1 MEVNVKKL
9 PGSKVEMTVSVPW
22 DDWKGDV
29 DTAVTELGKE
39 MSVKGFRAG
48 KVPREVVE
56 KKLGKATVVLEGA
69 ERAVRRLYPA
79 ALTHAGIDGIG
90 QPEIRLDAAEEGEA
104 LSFVATTAVIPEVS
118 LGAWEKKVKKVNAD
132 YAGKKPEVNDE
143 EIDAELRK
151 LAESRA
157 KFVTV
162 DREAREGDM
171 AEIDFTV
178 TRDGVPIEGGTSKK
192 HPIVLGKG
200 VFIPGFEEE
209 LAGMKAGEE
218 KIFELSFP
226 GTYHVKELAGRPA
239 SFHVKVNLVQERQL
253 PELTDGF
260 AASLGSFENLAKLR
274 ESVSEG
280 MLDER
285 KKELEEKRRTEILEA
300 VVSVAEAELPELLV
314 DEEVRRMVSEFGN
327 QASMMGMKLE
337 DYLTRLG
344 KTVEELGKEWR
355 PQAEKRILSE
365 LSIARIADDRE
376 ITPAREEVEEEMNRI
391 LAYAKSVEQAEK
403 DFDLPAMY
411 TLAQNRLR
419 NQKLFEWL
427 ERM

>member
-1 MEVNVKKL
+1 MDVNVKKL

-29 DTAVTELGKE
+29 DAAVTELGKD
-39 MSVKGFRAG
+39 MNVKGFRAG
-48 KVPREVVE
+48 KVPRDVVE
-56 KKLGKATVVLEGA
+56 KKLGKTPVVLEGA

-79 ALTHAGIDGIG
+79 ALADAKADGIG
-90 QPEIRLDAAEEGEA
+90 QPEIRLDAAEEGGA

-118 LGAWEKKVKKVNAD
+118 LGAWEKKVKAVNAS
-132 YAGKKPEVNDE
+132 YAKKKADVKEE
-143 EIDAELRK
+143 EIDEELRK

-162 DREAREGDM
+162 GREAHEGDM
-171 AEIDFTV
+171 TEIDFTV

-209 LAGMKAGEE
+209 VAGMKAGDE
-218 KIFELSFP
+218 KTFELAFP
-226 GTYHVKELAGRPA
+226 EEYHVKELAGRPA

-253 PELTDGF
+253 PELTDEF
-260 AASLGSFENLAKLR
+260 AKSLGSFENLGKLR

-280 MLDER
+280 MVEER

-300 VVSVAEAELPELLV
+300 VVAVAEAELPEILV

-344 KTVEELGKEWR
+344 KTAEELGKEWR

-365 LSIARIADDRE
+365 LSIAKIADDRD
-376 ITPAREEVEEEMNRI
+376 ISPSREEVEEEMNRI

-411 TLAQNRLR
+411 TLSQNRIR
-419 NQKLFEWL
+419 NRKLFEWL
-427 ERM
+427 EKM